1 MALTHSPKIVRDGLV
16 LHLDAANVKSYPG
29 SGSTWKDLSKNL
41 NFTEYDTGS
50 FVSYNSA
57 GYFDINRSITPS
69 SEGGGGFTAQ
79 ASGDLSAAT
88 FLYNPHTISV
98 WCRINDRQPFNYY
111 DASATTEGTSGIIL
125 WRGYHAGLSYYNG
138 QILYTIWNGTS
149 GTQGISLAWSSTGVN
164 EGEWFNV
171 VARRDSS
178 SNFELI
184 INNQSVAGP
193 TSVTASSTGIGTTD
207 NIRIGHANTI
217 PGNYSYTSDIDV
229 ASIILYNTTLTDN
242 EILQNFNAYRDR
254 YGI

>member
-1 MALTHSPKIVRDGLV
+1 
-16 LHLDAANVKSYPG
+16 
-29 SGSTWKDLSKNL
+29 
-41 NFTEYDTGS
+41 
-50 FVSYNSA
+50 
-57 GYFDINRSITPS
+57 
-69 SEGGGGFTAQ
+69 
-79 ASGDLSAAT
+79 
-88 FLYNPHTISV
+88 
-98 WCRINDRQPFNYY
+98 
-111 DASATTEGTSGIIL
+111 
-125 WRGYHAGLSYYNG
+125 
-138 QILYTIWNGTS
+138 LYTIWNGTS